1 MTSNELWKRMCGGL
15 KFRIKWPD
23 GINTYDYAPDLDYV
37 VNFFD
42 YQKRYENIQSR
53 RKRTSLYRQLNFA
66 RTARAAVLWKVQLKG
81 P

>member
-1 MTSNELWKRMCGGL
+1 MCGGL

-42 YQKRYENIQSR
+42 YPKGTKIYKVGEKEPLYIVGWILLER
-53 RKRTSLYRQLNFA
+53 RAPPFYGKSN
-66 RTARAAVLWKVQLKG
+66 
-81 P
+81 

>member
-1 MTSNELWKRMCGGL
+1 MYSCPRKDETKKFRRDKKMTSNELWKRMCGGL

-42 YQKRYENIQSR
+42 YPKGTKIYKVGE
-53 RKRTSLYRQLNFA
+53 KKPLYI
-66 RTARAAVLWKVQLKG
+66 VG
-81 P
+81 